1 MSKRHKGEFPR
12 LQFYSHNKRG
22 NKLRDRSENSLILS
36 LSASAISFSP
46 ASVMAEI
53 KMTLLSSSL
62 LFSLTESTVNLFRSQ
77 QKEEKR

>member
-36 LSASAISFSP
+36 LSAAAISLSP
-46 ASVMAEI
+46 ASVMVEIKKI

-62 LFSLTESTVNLFRSQ
+62 LSP
-77 QKEEKR
+77 